1 MGKIEIDFRVVSNDT
16 YDNAFKIMKEY
27 QNAGM
32 ADKNSCIIFNGVRV
46 PAGFYDKW
54 EDSFKLYNSIIEK
67 NPDGIKDS
75 LPNNITE
82 EEIFTMEGVIDYSYY
97 QLHEER
103 IDPDFLDQII
113 EDRRNKNKESVK

>member
-1 MGKIEIDFRVVSNDT
+1 MGKIEIDFRVIGNDT

-82 EEIFTMEGVIDYSYY
+82 EELFTMEGVIDYSYY

-113 EDRRNKNKESVK
+113 EDRRNNKVNVK